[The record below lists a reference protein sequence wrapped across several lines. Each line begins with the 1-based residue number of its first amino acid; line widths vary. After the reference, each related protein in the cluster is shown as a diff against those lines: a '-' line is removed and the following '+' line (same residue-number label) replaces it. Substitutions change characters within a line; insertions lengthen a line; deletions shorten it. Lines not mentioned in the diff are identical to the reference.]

1 MIRASSMQT
10 ASVRWRRRARYAGG
24 SSAPTARCS
33 YSQKPPEPTTSSASP
48 RSPPSATAL
57 AAGLFSPALME
68 GADHATRA
76 HPACGLLTAADL
88 RRQACS
94 RVRCT
99 FQRMRTVRVRA
110 AGERRNG
117 KTGADSSKAGAA
129 PATVI
134 EITRI
139 TSATAPEPTVR
150 EGDPPESLLQLESPE
165 TGLTRLP

>member
-1 MIRASSMQT
+1 
-10 ASVRWRRRARYAGG
+10 
-24 SSAPTARCS
+24 
-33 YSQKPPEPTTSSASP
+33 
-48 RSPPSATAL
+48 
-57 AAGLFSPALME
+57 
-68 GADHATRA
+68 
-76 HPACGLLTAADL
+76 
-88 RRQACS
+88 S

-99 FQRMRTVRVRA
+99 FQRMRTVWVRA

-165 TGLTRLP
+165 TGLTRLPMGIAAGDAGPAVRLAYRALPASEATTSRARVCALQELRPMTTGLTARRALSYAAVLVCVGLATPALSDDQELSQV

>member
-1 MIRASSMQT
+1 
-10 ASVRWRRRARYAGG
+10 
-24 SSAPTARCS
+24 
-33 YSQKPPEPTTSSASP
+33 
-48 RSPPSATAL
+48 
-57 AAGLFSPALME
+57 
-68 GADHATRA
+68 
-76 HPACGLLTAADL
+76 
-88 RRQACS
+88 
-94 RVRCT
+94 
-99 FQRMRTVRVRA
+99 MRTVRVRA

-165 TGLTRLP
+165 TGLTRLPMGIAAGDAGPAVRLAYRALPASEATTPRARVCAL